1 MGEHN
6 ITNESLAFS
15 MVLVLIAIVVS
26 YREKLGLEKDIVWS
40 ICRAV
45 VQLIIVGYVLKY
57 IFNVNHAVLT
67 LLMVLFICFNAA
79 WNAKKRS
86 KYIDKAFISSFIA
99 ITTGTALTLAVL
111 VLSGSIAFTP
121 MQVIPISGMIAGN
134 AMVAVGL
141 CYNNL
146 GQRFSSEQQQL
157 QEKLSLGAT
166 PKVASARLIRESIR
180 SSLIPTVDS
189 AKTVGLVSLP
199 GMMSGLIFAGIDPVK
214 AIKYQI
220 MVTFMLLSTASLSTI
235 IACYLTYRKFYNARH
250 QLVVTQLK
258 KTGQACFVGPV
269 SVSATGH
276 FFVSTAARKADDD
289 TSTPARLRCPAR
301 PEFPGTSY
309 APDRLRL
316 PGLFAGG

>member
-1 MGEHN
+1 M
-6 ITNESLAFS
+6 
-15 MVLVLIAIVVS
+15 
-26 YREKLGLEKDIVWS
+26 
-40 ICRAV
+40 
-45 VQLIIVGYVLKY
+45 QLIIVGYVLKY

-99 ITTGTALTLAVL
+99 ITTGAGLTLAVL
-111 VLSGSIAFTP
+111 VFSGSIAFVP
-121 MQVIPISGMIAGN
+121 MQVIPIAGMVAGN

-141 CYNNL
+141 CYNNM
-146 GQRFSSEQQQL
+146 GQRFSSEQQQI

-166 PKVASARLIRESIR
+166 PKMASARLIRESIR
-180 SSLIPTVDS
+180 ASLIPTVDS

-199 GMMSGLIFAGIDPVK
+199 DDVGLIFAGIDPVK

-235 IACYLTYRKFYNARH
+235 IAGYLTYRKFFNARH

-258 KTGQACFVGPV
+258 K
-269 SVSATGH
+269 
-276 FFVSTAARKADDD
+276 
-289 TSTPARLRCPAR
+289 R
-301 PEFPGTSY
+301 P
-309 APDRLRL
+309 
-316 PGLFAGG
+316 

>member
-1 MGEHN
+1 MNGHN
-6 ITNESLAFS
+6 ITNESLALS
-15 MVLVLIAIVVS
+15 MVLVLIAILVS
-26 YREKLGLEKDIVWS
+26 YREKLALEKDIIWS
-40 ICRAV
+40 ICRAI

-86 KYIDKAFISSFIA
+86 KYIDKAFVSSFIA
-99 ITTGTALTLAVL
+99 ITTGAGLTLAVL
-111 VLSGSIAFTP
+111 VFSGSIAFVP
-121 MQVIPISGMIAGN
+121 MQVIPIAGMVAGN

-141 CYNNL
+141 CYNNM
-146 GQRFSSEQQQL
+146 GQQI

-166 PKVASARLIRESIR
+166 PKMAAARLIRESIR
-180 SSLIPTVDS
+180 ASLIPTVDS

-235 IACYLTYRKFYNARH
+235 IAGYLTYRKFFNARH

-258 KTGQACFVGPV
+258 KHP
-269 SVSATGH
+269 
-276 FFVSTAARKADDD
+276 
-289 TSTPARLRCPAR
+289 
-301 PEFPGTSY
+301 
-309 APDRLRL
+309 
-316 PGLFAGG
+316 

>member
-1 MGEHN
+1 M
-6 ITNESLAFS
+6 
-15 MVLVLIAIVVS
+15 
-26 YREKLGLEKDIVWS
+26 
-40 ICRAV
+40 
-45 VQLIIVGYVLKY
+45 
-57 IFNVNHAVLT
+57 
-67 LLMVLFICFNAA
+67 
-79 WNAKKRS
+79 
-86 KYIDKAFISSFIA
+86 
-99 ITTGTALTLAVL
+99 L
-111 VLSGSIAFTP
+111 VLSGSIEFTP

-258 KTGQACFVGPV
+258 KTG
-269 SVSATGH
+269 
-276 FFVSTAARKADDD
+276 
-289 TSTPARLRCPAR
+289 
-301 PEFPGTSY
+301 
-309 APDRLRL
+309 
-316 PGLFAGG
+316 

>member
-1 MGEHN
+1 MNGHN
-6 ITNESLAFS
+6 ITNESLALS
-15 MVLVLIAIVVS
+15 MVLVLIAILVS
-26 YREKLGLEKDIVWS
+26 YREKLALEKDIIWS
-40 ICRAV
+40 ICRAI

-99 ITTGTALTLAVL
+99 ITLAVL
-111 VLSGSIAFTP
+111 VFSGSIAFVP
-121 MQVIPISGMIAGN
+121 MQVIPIAGMVAGN

-141 CYNNL
+141 CYNNM
-146 GQRFSSEQQQL
+146 GQRFSSEQQQI

-166 PKVASARLIRESIR
+166 PKMAAARLIRESIR
-180 SSLIPTVDS
+180 ASLIPTVDS

-235 IACYLTYRKFYNARH
+235 IAGYLTYRKFFNARH

-258 KTGQACFVGPV
+258 K
-269 SVSATGH
+269 
-276 FFVSTAARKADDD
+276 
-289 TSTPARLRCPAR
+289 R
-301 PEFPGTSY
+301 P
-309 APDRLRL
+309 
-316 PGLFAGG
+316 

>member
-6 ITNESLAFS
+6 ITNESLALS
-15 MVLVLIAIVVS
+15 MVLVLVAIVVS
-26 YREKLGLEKDIVWS
+26 YREKLGLEKDILWS
-40 ICRAV
+40 IARAV
-45 VQLIIVGYVLKY
+45 IQLIIVGYVLKY

-79 WNAKKRS
+79 WNAQKRS
-86 KYIDKAFISSFIA
+86 KYIDKAFISSLIA

-111 VLSGSIAFTP
+111 VLSGSIEFTP
-121 MQVIPISGMIAGN
+121 MQVIPITGMIAGN

-166 PKVASARLIRESIR
+166 PKVASAQLMRDSIR

-220 MVTFMLLSTASLSTI
+220 MVTFMLLATASLSTI
-235 IACYLTYRKFYNARH
+235 VACYLTYRKFYNSRH
-250 QLVVTQLK
+250 QLVASSLK
-258 KTGQACFVGPV
+258 NV
-269 SVSATGH
+269 
-276 FFVSTAARKADDD
+276 R
-289 TSTPARLRCPAR
+289 
-301 PEFPGTSY
+301 
-309 APDRLRL
+309 
-316 PGLFAGG
+316 

>member
-1 MGEHN
+1 MNGHN
-6 ITNESLAFS
+6 ITNESLALS
-15 MVLVLIAIVVS
+15 MVLVLIAILVS
-26 YREKLGLEKDIVWS
+26 YREKLALGKDIIWS
-40 ICRAV
+40 ICRAI

-99 ITTGTALTLAVL
+99 ITTGAGLTLAVL
-111 VLSGSIAFTP
+111 VFSGSIAFVP
-121 MQVIPISGMIAGN
+121 MQVIPIAGMVAGN

-141 CYNNL
+141 CYNNM
-146 GQRFSSEQQQL
+146 GQRFSSEQQQI

-166 PKVASARLIRESIR
+166 PKMASARLIRESIR
-180 SSLIPTVDS
+180 ASLIPTVDS

-235 IACYLTYRKFYNARH
+235 IAGYLTYRKFFNARH

-258 KTGQACFVGPV
+258 K
-269 SVSATGH
+269 
-276 FFVSTAARKADDD
+276 
-289 TSTPARLRCPAR
+289 R
-301 PEFPGTSY
+301 P
-309 APDRLRL
+309 
-316 PGLFAGG
+316 

>member
-1 MGEHN
+1 MNGHN
-6 ITNESLAFS
+6 ITNESLALS
-15 MVLVLIAIVVS
+15 MVLVLVAIVVS
-26 YREKLGLEKDIVWS
+26 YREKLALEKDIIWS
-40 ICRAV
+40 ICRAI

-86 KYIDKAFISSFIA
+86 KYIDKAFVSSFIA
-99 ITTGTALTLAVL
+99 ITTGAGLTLAVL
-111 VLSGSIAFTP
+111 VFSGSIAFVP
-121 MQVIPISGMIAGN
+121 MQVIPIAGMVAGN

-141 CYNNL
+141 CYNNM
-146 GQRFSSEQQQL
+146 GQRFSSE
-157 QEKLSLGAT
+157 EKLSLGAT
-166 PKVASARLIRESIR
+166 PKLASARLIRDSIR
-180 SSLIPTVDS
+180 AALIPTVDS

-235 IACYLTYRKFYNARH
+235 IAAYLTYLKFFNARH

-258 KTGQACFVGPV
+258 KRA
-269 SVSATGH
+269 
-276 FFVSTAARKADDD
+276 
-289 TSTPARLRCPAR
+289 
-301 PEFPGTSY
+301 
-309 APDRLRL
+309 
-316 PGLFAGG
+316 

>member
-1 MGEHN
+1 VGEHN
-6 ITNESLAFS
+6 ITNTSLAFS

-26 YREKLGLEKDIVWS
+26 YREKLGLEKDIIWS

-45 VQLIIVGYVLKY
+45 IQLIIVGYVLKY

-79 WNAKKRS
+79 WNAQKRS
-86 KYIDKAFISSFIA
+86 KYIDKAFVSSFIA

-111 VLSGSIAFTP
+111 VVSGSIEFTP

-146 GQRFSSEQQQL
+146 GQRFSSEQQKL

-166 PKVASARLIRESIR
+166 PKMASAVLIRDSIR

-258 KTGQACFVGPV
+258 K
-269 SVSATGH
+269 
-276 FFVSTAARKADDD
+276 
-289 TSTPARLRCPAR
+289 
-301 PEFPGTSY
+301 
-309 APDRLRL
+309 
-316 PGLFAGG
+316 AG